1 MLSIHLPPSW
11 SMKMKAVESNAIRSS
26 LNGPISDVLCSTPTT
41 KSPPSRLCS
50 PFSATLSRLSSPFP
64 LVTHLSSAP
73 NPPHLVF
80 SPSSFLFTTH
90 LCCQPATQIRNIQ
103 PGVKTSAHKILTAC
117 RKFYMATF
125 FFIFRS
131 VSTSCGAAI
140 CALVSILMLLIW
152 SHFPTPSF
160 FYVFS
165 ESKVGAF

>member
-1 MLSIHLPPSW
+1 MCSIHLPPSC
-11 SMKMKAVESNAIRSS
+11 SMKMKPPRATQYGAVKWA
-26 LNGPISDVLCSTPTT
+26 ISDVLCSTPTT
-41 KSPPSRLCS
+41 KSPPTCLCS
-50 PFSATLSRLSSPFP
+50 PFPPLSVASYLLSSRYPSLLYCKPTSP
-64 LVTHLSSAP
+64 L
-73 NPPHLVF
+73 F

-131 VSTSCGAAI
+131 VSTSCAAAI
-140 CALVSILMLLIW
+140 CVLASILMLLIW

-160 FYVFS
+160 LCLFRV
-165 ESKVGAF
+165 KGRAF

>member
-11 SMKMKAVESNAIRSS
+11 SMKIKPSRATQYRAVKWA
-26 LNGPISDVLCSTPTT
+26 ISDVLCSTPTT
-41 KSPPSRLCS
+41 KSPPSCLCS
-50 PFSATLSRLSSPFP
+50 PFSAALSHVLSPFLSLPISP
-64 LVTHLSSAP
+64 LLQTHLTAF
-73 NPPHLVF
+73 F

-90 LCCQPATQIRNIQ
+90 LCCQPAAQIRNIQ

-117 RKFYMATF
+117 REFYMATF

-140 CALVSILMLLIW
+140 CALASILMLLIW

-160 FYVFS
+160 FLCLLRV
-165 ESKVGAF
+165 KGRAF